1 MITYDIDTRIL
12 HISIY
17 SNGVRVSV
25 IYLITISLIKNRK
38 TDTK

>member
-12 HISIY
+12 DISIS

-25 IYLITISLIKNRK
+25 IYLITITLIKNRK
-38 TDTK
+38 TDTQ